1 MVFEQTRELEG
12 IRIVSRCPFVG
23 RTTPRSI
30 GERARA
36 HRPPDPFRPSRR
48 DAGGRQPGGRRFHP
62 VAAAARAVAVSRA
75 ERAPSCTRATYSY
88 HAWVSRAAGGDRG
101 RPPCER
107 IDRSRRP
114 QVVPARGGGGGG
126 YVPRP
131 VCVGSSRARARSGRG
146 HGAPVDMRAR
156 ARVAGR
162 ARHTYLGLAIGH
174 AHMRHNSPARFNSS
188 RRRRRPASP
197 RYLSFSSILSPTRF
211 LISGLFIRAVIE
223 IDASCIHPCIQTGP
237 AGVHANGL

>member
-126 YVPRP
+126 TYPGRCAWAP
-131 VCVGSSRARARSGRG
+131 VARAHAAVAVTAPRLTCAPALASRGARGTHISDSRSDTRICAITPL
-146 HGAPVDMRAR
+146 HVSIR
-156 ARVAGR
+156 RVAVAGQPR
-162 ARHTYLGLAIGH
+162 LATSH
-174 AHMRHNSPARFNSS
+174 SHRSS
-188 RRRRRPASP
+188 
-197 RYLSFSSILSPTRF
+197 LLLDFSSPDYSF
-211 LISGLFIRAVIE
+211 V
-223 IDASCIHPCIQTGP
+223 Q
-237 AGVHANGL
+237 

>member
-1 MVFEQTRELEG
+1 MAAG
-12 IRIVSRCPFVG
+12 
-23 RTTPRSI
+23 SI
-30 GERARA
+30 
-36 HRPPDPFRPSRR
+36 PWL
-48 DAGGRQPGGRRFHP
+48 RQ
-62 VAAAARAVAVSRA
+62 
-75 ERAPSCTRATYSY
+75 RAPSP
-88 HAWVSRAAGGDRG
+88 SRAQSARPHARARRTRTTRGCRVRRAGIGGDPHVRG
-101 RPPCER
+101 SIGVGGRKSCPRE
-107 IDRSRRP
+107 
-114 QVVPARGGGGGG
+114 GGGGG